1 MFLCLKLLTLSCFQA
16 FAKAWSLNLCAMV
29 SSTSSGHSLRL
40 KDDKCQREP
49 GLAMTSM
56 TTQRKHNRFC
66 VRIIFFALR
75 GGPKILPS
83 ANSMDL
89 HCNVRCEELQT
100 SSISLAK
107 FGRLFAAE
115 HVCAPKSTV
124 LRTRWTCA
132 EAGVAD
138 DPQGEVL
145 AGSCFDITRA
155 RAGDAEDRLF
165 DVAFAI
171 DGCVVGVGLQD
182 WPACCHFLAVTLQA
196 YLIHLDSLLESLQ
209 QSYMIVIAERATR
222 LELIFGRC

>member
-1 MFLCLKLLTLSCFQA
+1 MFLCLELLTLSCFQA
-16 FAKAWSLNLCAMV
+16 IAKAWSLNLCAMV

-75 GGPKILPS
+75 GGPTILPY

-100 SSISLAK
+100 SSISLAN

-124 LRTRWTCA
+124 LRTRWTWQK
-132 EAGVAD
+132 
-138 DPQGEVL
+138 QGSQMTRRGKCWQAHVL
-145 AGSCFDITRA
+145 TSPVQ
-155 RAGDAEDRLF
+155 E
-165 DVAFAI
+165 
-171 DGCVVGVGLQD
+171 
-182 WPACCHFLAVTLQA
+182 
-196 YLIHLDSLLESLQ
+196 LEML
-209 QSYMIVIAERATR
+209 RT
-222 LELIFGRC
+222 F